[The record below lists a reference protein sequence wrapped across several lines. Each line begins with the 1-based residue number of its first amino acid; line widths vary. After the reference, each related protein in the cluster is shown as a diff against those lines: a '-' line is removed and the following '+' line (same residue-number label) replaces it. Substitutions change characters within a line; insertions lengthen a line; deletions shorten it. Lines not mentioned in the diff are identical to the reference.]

1 MQHGLVA
8 CALRCPRVIGS
19 TVEEAFAAW
28 SGRGVSGLKPD
39 PAENPPKRTGRA
51 TAPSAKSL
59 ANAGVLESG

>member
-8 CALRCPRVIGS
+8 CAPRCPRVIGS

-39 PAENPPKRTGRA
+39 PAENPRNG
-51 TAPSAKSL
+51 L
-59 ANAGVLESG
+59 AGPPLPALKAWQMQAF